1 VSEWAGEVADGD
13 GWLRLRQ
20 GEHRLTSLHHC
31 FTAEAYITVLAA
43 GQASCGRTDCGDRSG
58 PVGRRTCCCRCTWRA
73 LRVWPERDRYRRKRL
88 FLFHGIPRAAS
99 VARTVCR
106 LSPSAKNQAI
116 VFVSRSTNH
125 LLTISSPSPHHLLI
139 ISSSTLCSLLWLAGW
154 LADPIV
160 FSVSLSRRRFL
171 GSSGPLH
178 CSARSVGQVALRTVT
193 VVLLCCRHSIR
204 GTAGRCSTD
213 PAPVAARSP
222 ACWTESQ
229 APSAALRAHSTP

>member
-1 VSEWAGEVADGD
+1 MADGD

-31 FTAEAYITVLAA
+31 FTAEAHITVLAA

-58 PVGRRTCCCRCTWRA
+58 PVGRRTCSCRCTWRA

-99 VARTVCR
+99 VARTHA
-106 LSPSAKNQAI
+106 LSLCLSSVTISQAKNQAI
-116 VFVSRSTNH
+116 VSRSTNH
-125 LLTISSPSPHHLLI
+125 LLINSLFSV
-139 ISSSTLCSLLWLAGW
+139 LCSALAAW

-178 CSARSVGQVALRTVT
+178 CSARSVGQAALRTVT